1 MSTIVF
7 FDLETTGLDP
17 GCHIIQLSAVCGER
31 EFNAYILPR
40 RPISPKASELTG
52 ITQSRGKLY
61 RHGIPLDTVFL
72 HDALNDFS
80 DFLSS
85 CRPRRRKRPHR
96 RPVLLAGHN
105 AKGFDAPIL
114 ARVLQKCSL
123 WEDFQQVVSG
133 FVDTLLLSRNLY
145 DLPSYSL
152 EFLAKHFLDRCYD
165 AHNALEDARI
175 LQELFDVWD
184 PDREDIW
191 EVTFPTNEF

>member
-17 GCHIIQLSAVCGER
+17 RCHIIQLSAVCGER

-52 ITQSRGKLY
+52 ITQSRGTLY
-61 RHGIPLDTVFL
+61 RHGTPLDTVFL

-85 CRPRRRKRPHR
+85 CRPHRR
-96 RPVLLAGHN
+96 RPVLLAAHN

-114 ARVLQKCSL
+114 ARVLRKFSL

-133 FVDTLLLSRNLY
+133 FVDTLLLSRNLFRG
-145 DLPSYSL
+145 LPSYSL
-152 EFLAKHFLDRCYD
+152 EFLAKHFLHKDYD

-175 LQELFDVWD
+175 LQELFDDWD
-184 PDREDIW
+184 PDRGDIS